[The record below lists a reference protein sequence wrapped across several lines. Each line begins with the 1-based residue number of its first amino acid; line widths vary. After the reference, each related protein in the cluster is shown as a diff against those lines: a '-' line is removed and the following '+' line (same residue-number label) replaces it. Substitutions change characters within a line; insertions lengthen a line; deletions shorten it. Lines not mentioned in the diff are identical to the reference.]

1 MDSMFE
7 DDISILTQEAL
18 GPDEDWLD
26 SPNTDLSGEMC
37 SASHFALITAYDDI
51 KNRLTGLERE
61 NSTLKRRLKMYEVK
75 YPLIGEFGEEHIFS
89 VYEAKETSLLKSEKA
104 SLQQQLNQFQ
114 HELQKSKEREEQLD
128 EMIQAYEKLCV
139 EKADLE
145 SELGEM
151 RALVETHLSRI
162 RSLEQQ
168 LRQRDGGAFPGL
180 GAPLP
185 GQEVPF
191 LSLHPNPAL
200 SHGEPPSHAPRLPP
214 GGQPLAGPPA
224 AVVLSRALPAV
235 LDRPAGWPSRGL
247 EAPGRLEAELEA
259 ARQEAQRA
267 QHREEHLKAECE
279 RLQAELKHL
288 QDTREQ
294 EQSERDMA
302 WVKKMG
308 DDQVNLALAYTE
320 LTEELCRLRNLS
332 SLQSQILRALLQE
345 KSLNGGQRH
354 SPLSQCHSPAQQRR
368 SPAPQCPS
376 PAPGRSPA
384 PQCQSPALQ
393 RRSPAPQCQ
402 SPAQQRRSPAP
413 GPCQSPAQQRR
424 SPVPT
429 SSPSPAQQRRSPA
442 PPPCPSPASV
452 SPHRLPGERMELGY
466 AKPSSRHIKA
476 GFQGRRSYSEVSN
489 VALYQQSRSLWLQ
502 PEASTLPKH
511 RPYGEVYLGGTGAP
525 LSAREPFEEHVRF
538 EKQSS
543 DEEDWAVPS
552 PPSPEVGA
560 VRCASF
566 CAGFPIPDAA
576 AHRAAAAYA
585 RTEHAQSWPSINL
598 LMETVDSEIRSCPLC
613 QLAFPIGYPDDALIK
628 HIDSH
633 LENSKI

>member
-200 SHGEPPSHAPRLPP
+200 SH
-214 GGQPLAGPPA
+214 
-224 AVVLSRALPAV
+224 V

-442 PPPCPSPASV
+442 PLPCPSPASA

>member
-18 GPDEDWLD
+18 GPDDDWLD

-89 VYEAKETSLLKSEKA
+89 LYEAKETSLLKSEKA

-114 HELQKSKEREEQLD
+114 HEVSGAGGAVPTGLSPFPPPPLPGQ
-128 EMIQAYEKLCV
+128 
-139 EKADLE
+139 
-145 SELGEM
+145 

-168 LRQRDGGAFPGL
+168 LRQRDGGSFPGL
-180 GAPLP
+180 GTPLA
-185 GQEVPF
+185 GQDVPF
-191 LSLHPNPAL
+191 LALHPNPGL
-200 SHGEPPSHAPRLPP
+200 THGEQPPPLSPP
-214 GGQPLAGPPA
+214 PHSLG
-224 AVVLSRALPAV
+224 
-235 LDRPAGWPSRGL
+235 SRG
-247 EAPGRLEAELEA
+247 LEAELEA
-259 ARQEAQRA
+259 ARQETQRA

-294 EQSERDMA
+294 DQSERDMA
-302 WVKKMG
+302 WVKKVG

-376 PAPGRSPA
+376 PAPPGRSPA

-393 RRSPAPQCQ
+393 RRSPGPPSQ

-424 SPVPT
+424 SPVPP
-429 SSPSPAQQRRSPA
+429 SNQSPAQQRRSPA
-442 PPPCPSPASV
+442 PPPCPSPASA

-476 GFQGRRSYSEVSN
+476 GFQGRRSYSEVTN

-511 RPYGEVYLGGTGAP
+511 RPYGEVYLGGAGAP
-525 LSAREPFEEHVRF
+525 LSSREPFEEHVRF

-543 DEEDWAVPS
+543 DEEEWALPS
-552 PPSPEVGA
+552 PPSPEAGA
-560 VRCASF
+560 IRCASF
-566 CAGFPIPDAA
+566 CAGFPDADA
-576 AHRAAAAYA
+576 VHRTAAAYA
-585 RTEHAQSWPSINL
+585 RAEHAQSWPSINL
-598 LMETVDSEIRSCPLC
+598 LLETVDSEVRSCPLC
-613 QLAFPIGYPDDALIK
+613 QLAFPIGYPDDALVK

>member
-200 SHGEPPSHAPRLPP
+200 SH
-214 GGQPLAGPPA
+214 
-224 AVVLSRALPAV
+224 V

-424 SPVPT
+424 SPAPT

-442 PPPCPSPASV
+442 PPPCPSPASA

>member
-89 VYEAKETSLLKSEKA
+89 AYEAKETSLLKSEKA

-180 GAPLP
+180 SAPLP

-200 SHGEPPSHAPRLPP
+200 SH
-214 GGQPLAGPPA
+214 
-224 AVVLSRALPAV
+224 V
-235 LDRPAGWPSRGL
+235 LDRPAGWPSRG
-247 EAPGRLEAELEA
+247 LEAELEA

-288 QDTREQ
+288 QDTRQQ

-376 PAPGRSPA
+376 PAPGRPPA

-402 SPAQQRRSPAP
+402 SPAQQHRSPAP

-442 PPPCPSPASV
+442 PPPCPSPASA

-566 CAGFPIPDAA
+566 CAGFPIPDTA

>member
-89 VYEAKETSLLKSEKA
+89 LYEAKETSLLKSEKA

-114 HELQKSKEREEQLD
+114 HELQKSKEREEQLE

-145 SELGEM
+145 TELGEM

-168 LRQRDGGAFPGL
+168 LRQRDGSAFPGL

-191 LSLHPNPAL
+191 LTLHPNPGLTHVLERA
-200 SHGEPPSHAPRLPP
+200 
-214 GGQPLAGPPA
+214 GGWQ
-224 AVVLSRALPAV
+224 
-235 LDRPAGWPSRGL
+235 SRGL
-247 EAPGRLEAELEA
+247 EATGRLEAELEA
-259 ARQEAQRA
+259 ARQETQRA

-302 WVKKMG
+302 WVKKVG
-308 DDQVNLALAYTE
+308 DDQ
-320 LTEELCRLRNLS
+320 
-332 SLQSQILRALLQE
+332 
-345 KSLNGGQRH
+345 
-354 SPLSQCHSPAQQRR
+354 
-368 SPAPQCPS
+368 
-376 PAPGRSPA
+376 
-384 PQCQSPALQ
+384 
-393 RRSPAPQCQ
+393 
-402 SPAQQRRSPAP
+402 
-413 GPCQSPAQQRR
+413 
-424 SPVPT
+424 
-429 SSPSPAQQRRSPA
+429 
-442 PPPCPSPASV
+442 
-452 SPHRLPGERMELGY
+452 
-466 AKPSSRHIKA
+466 
-476 GFQGRRSYSEVSN
+476 
-489 VALYQQSRSLWLQ
+489 
-502 PEASTLPKH
+502 
-511 RPYGEVYLGGTGAP
+511 
-525 LSAREPFEEHVRF
+525 
-538 EKQSS
+538 
-543 DEEDWAVPS
+543 
-552 PPSPEVGA
+552 
-560 VRCASF
+560 
-566 CAGFPIPDAA
+566 
-576 AHRAAAAYA
+576 
-585 RTEHAQSWPSINL
+585 
-598 LMETVDSEIRSCPLC
+598 
-613 QLAFPIGYPDDALIK
+613 
-628 HIDSH
+628 
-633 LENSKI
+633 

>member
-75 YPLIGEFGEEHIFS
+75 
-89 VYEAKETSLLKSEKA
+89 
-104 SLQQQLNQFQ
+104 
-114 HELQKSKEREEQLD
+114 LQKSKEREEQLD

-180 GAPLP
+180 SAPLP

-191 LSLHPNPAL
+191 LSLHPNPTL
-200 SHGEPPSHAPRLPP
+200 SH
-214 GGQPLAGPPA
+214 
-224 AVVLSRALPAV
+224 V

-247 EAPGRLEAELEA
+247 EAAGRLEAELEA

-288 QDTREQ
+288 QDTRQQ

-376 PAPGRSPA
+376 PAPGRPPA

-442 PPPCPSPASV
+442 PPPCPSPASA